1 MDTTTHHTL
10 SDLFDQIGLPSTEAD
25 ISEFVRQH
33 GPLDDDCHLTQAD
46 FWSESQAAFL
56 REQWRA
62 DGDWALVVDELN
74 VLLHRHPDMQA
85 LDD

>member
-10 SDLFDQIGLPSTEAD
+10 TDLFDQIGLPSTEAD
-25 ISEFVRQH
+25 ISAFVRQH
-33 GPLDDDCHLTQAD
+33 CPLGDDCHLSQAA
-46 FWSESQAAFL
+46 FWNDSQAAFL

-74 VLLHRHPDMQA
+74 TLLHSHPNPQSLA
-85 LDD
+85 A

>member
-10 SDLFDQIGLPSTEAD
+10 KDLFDQIGLPSTALD
-25 ISEFVRQH
+25 ISTFVRQH
-33 GPLDDDCHLTQAD
+33 GPLADDCLLTQAD
-46 FWSESQAAFL
+46 FWNASQAAFL

-74 VLLHRHPDMQA
+74 ALLHRHPDV
-85 LDD
+85 